1 MLGQCLF
8 EIFVLYL
15 SFESFLICLN
25 FFSTVFEE
33 GGIGGAIT
41 ADGWKDTFTQTDFF
55 GVSVHYFVGWD
66 LTARILLMTEYDT
79 DKTADKIRN
88 FFDFQL
94 EKYNITEEMRSRAV
108 VVSDAASNMVRAFKA
123 FDKSETMER

>member
-1 MLGQCLF
+1 
-8 EIFVLYL
+8 
-15 SFESFLICLN
+15 
-25 FFSTVFEE
+25 
-33 GGIGGAIT
+33 
-41 ADGWKDTFTQTDFF
+41 
-55 GVSVHYFVGWD
+55 
-66 LTARILLMTEYDT
+66 MTEYDT

-88 FFDFQL
+88 FFDSQL

>member
-1 MLGQCLF
+1 MDGRILLRRRIILALACTILWD
-8 EIFVLYL
+8 
-15 SFESFLICLN
+15 
-25 FFSTVFEE
+25 
-33 GGIGGAIT
+33 GIWQRA
-41 ADGWKDTFTQTDFF
+41 F
-55 GVSVHYFVGWD
+55 
-66 LTARILLMTEYDT
+66 LLMTEYDT